1 MKRIFSCAV
10 LSGLALS
17 AVALP
22 RADLDAVVIS
32 QTGKV
37 KVSYVLREEPGI
49 VTVDFQTNTASGAWV
64 SIGVSN
70 FTNVT
75 GAVNRYVG
83 QTGVRK
89 EIFWKPA
96 EAWPGHVVSNGFR
109 AVVTAWPTNDPPD
122 YAVFAIDGT
131 KKCRFYTCAE
141 AVPGGVGDAQ
151 YKTNSLVMRRVHAD
165 NRRFAMGAAWNE
177 RGNSASADC
186 ARHWVS
192 FTNDWYMGIYELTQ
206 SQAQKMFGN
215 RLAIAAH
222 AEEANRD
229 VLPCSQIHF
238 ADFIQYRISQAN
250 SATGGAAS
258 FSVPTEAQWEYTCRA
273 GCPMAL
279 YNWRELG
286 DDNANSNPSIAS
298 TNLNAIA
305 WYSYNGGADSTSAV
319 PHPVGLLQANAWGFY
334 DMLGNEPEY
343 CRDYYVD
350 NPSAL
355 FDWSVEQVD
364 PQGPTRAQTSD
375 DGKYRVKRGGGI
387 AVAASGNCA
396 CSRIYVHGSYNNE
409 GVGIR
414 LQCAAK
420 FNLAEAE

>member
-1 MKRIFSCAV
+1 MERIFSCAV

-17 AVALP
+17 AAALP

-64 SIGVSN
+64 SIGESN
-70 FTNVT
+70 FTNGT

-96 EAWPGHVVSNGFR
+96 QAWPGHVVSNGFR

-141 AVPGGVGDAQ
+141 ALPGGVGDVQ
-151 YKTNSLVMRRVHAD
+151 HKTNSLVMRRVHAD
-165 NRRFAMGAAWNE
+165 NRRFAMGAADKE
-177 RGNSASADC
+177 SGGHTGGLL
-186 ARHWVS
+186 RHWVS
-192 FTNDWYMGIYELTQ
+192 FTNDWYMGVYELTQ
-206 SQAQKMFGN
+206 SQALKMFGL
-215 RLAIAAH
+215 RLAMSAH
-222 AEEANRD
+222 TSETNMD
-229 VLPCSQIHF
+229 LMPCSQIHYVNLVNTY
-238 ADFIQYRISQAN
+238 IGQAGT
-250 SATGGAAS
+250 ATGGAAR

-273 GCPMAL
+273 GCQMGL
-279 YNWRELG
+279 YHWRELG
-286 DDNANSNPSIAS
+286 DEYYHSSPTVAS

-305 WYSYNGGADSTSAV
+305 WYASHGGVSTDWAI
-319 PHPVGLLQANAWGFY
+319 PHSVGMLAPNDWGFY

-343 CRDYYVD
+343 CCDYYVD
-350 NPSAL
+350 DPSSV

-364 PQGPTRAQTSD
+364 PRGPTPEQTSGI
-375 DGKYRVKRGGGI
+375 GKYRAKRGGGFRD
-387 AVAASGNCA
+387 ASASCRS
-396 CSRIYVHGSYNNE
+396 CSRGQIHGSYNNE
-409 GVGIR
+409 NIGVR
-414 LQCAAK
+414 LQCAAT
-420 FNLAEAE
+420 FNLAGAE